1 MGEIAE
7 RLRNSK
13 TANFDDLLEIADDVE
28 ILEDE
33 AKVAR
38 AEVKEAVERWFAN
51 IDLTDLFNV
60 KGWS

>member
-38 AEVKEAVERWFAN
+38 AEVKEAVEEWFSN
-51 IDLTDLFNV
+51 VDLTDLFTV

>member
-1 MGEIAE
+1 MGAVAE

-13 TANFDDLLEIADDVE
+13 TASFDDLLEIADDVE

-33 AKVAR
+33 ARVAR
-38 AEVKEAVERWFAN
+38 AEVKEAVEEWFS
-51 IDLTDLFNV
+51 DVSLDDLFRL